1 MRVLVVEDNAL
12 LRHHL
17 KVQIQDAGH
26 QVDDAEDAKE
36 ADYYLNEHLPDI
48 AIVDLGL
55 PDEDGLSLIR
65 RWRSNDV
72 SLPILVLTARE
83 SWQDKV
89 EVLSAGADDYVTK
102 PFHIEEVMARMQAL
116 MRRNSGLASQVISLP
131 PFQVDLSRRELSI
144 NDEVIKLTAFEYTI
158 METLI
163 RNNGKVVSKDSLMLQ
178 LYPDAE
184 LRESHTIDVLMG
196 RLRKKFRHNIRKKSL
211 PPFAAGATCSNC
223 ADEKITASFFP
234 LSLRVRFLLATA
246 AVVLVLSLAYGMVAL
261 IGYSVS
267 FDKTTFRLLRGES
280 NLFYTLAKWENNK
293 LHVELPENIDKQS
306 PTMTLIYDEN
316 GQLLWAQRDVPWLMK
331 MIQPDWLKSNGFHE
345 IEADVNDTSLLLSGD
360 HSIQQQLQ
368 EVREDDDDAE
378 MTHSVAVNVYPAT
391 SRMPKLTIVVVD
403 TIPVE
408 LKSSYMVWS
417 WFIYV
422 LSANLLLVIPLLW
435 VAALVEFTPHRSPGK
450 RSPRTGR
457 T

>member
-1 MRVLVVEDNAL
+1 MKKLFQNKCLALLLVFVMIWGMLPFNVMAAGQTVKVAGIELADGQCLTNNSATSATTWTEGDPYVAYYKDGVLYLNNLETEQVNSCIYFRGNSDLIIDVTGNNTLVRTAGTCINVESYTYGLVVQGTGTLTATGSSFGFWVRENVTFQGNVTVVAEGTSDVGIASNRGNTGLSDTKITIKDNARVTATGGKYGIGGDHDRTPKVVVEDNAL

-196 RLRKKFRHNIRKKSL
+196 RLRKKI
-211 PPFAAGATCSNC
+211 
-223 ADEKITASFFP
+223 
-234 LSLRVRFLLATA
+234 
-246 AVVLVLSLAYGMVAL
+246 
-261 IGYSVS
+261 
-267 FDKTTFRLLRGES
+267 
-280 NLFYTLAKWENNK
+280 
-293 LHVELPENIDKQS
+293 Q
-306 PTMTLIYDEN
+306 
-316 GQLLWAQRDVPWLMK
+316 AQYP
-331 MIQPDWLKSNGFHE
+331 
-345 IEADVNDTSLLLSGD
+345 
-360 HSIQQQLQ
+360 Q
-368 EVREDDDDAE
+368 EVITTVRGQG
-378 MTHSVAVNVYPAT
+378 Y
-391 SRMPKLTIVVVD
+391 LF
-403 TIPVE
+403 E
-408 LKSSYMVWS
+408 L
-417 WFIYV
+417 
-422 LSANLLLVIPLLW
+422 
-435 VAALVEFTPHRSPGK
+435 R
-450 RSPRTGR
+450 
-457 T
+457 